1 MTNAVY
7 VNILN
12 KIENVFSIL
21 IHLVHAVDPFE
32 LQAEVDNLDLN

>member
-7 VNILN
+7 VNIIN
-12 KIENVFSIL
+12 KVENVFSIL

-32 LQAEVDNLDLN
+32 FQAEVDH